1 MYRSVGYLLPAIAA
15 LLAVILFAGCA
26 GLPQELRDQ
35 ADAIPEQIAQVEQ
48 RIAEHSDSFQAV
60 KQSSEYRD
68 FLQRYD
74 ERENWDSHFQVAR
87 TKLANASSL
96 FDQTVK
102 PLLDRNS
109 PDDAEALRVQLDR
122 LSLAVREAREEA
134 AKPGNRIQFLG
145 DAKSQGPQWVDE
157 AEKDLGLTKVI
168 FDDLAAVVNQAKG
181 DFPDK
186 EADLTSR
193 FAAVRGLYD
202 SSNKAADVARNQV
215 NASDPDYA
223 ALGDSTQL
231 VAENFAL
238 IQDQDAELR
247 GRLSELD
254 HSYSKMLV
262 DMDVRNSIV
271 VGRTSW
277 NEGADFPA
285 EHDYLYS
292 PRQVDQAT
300 YESVVGLPDNQLLA
314 VFTSGFFSGKSLR
327 VGMDQAA
334 WNSLGIDPMESWPGG
349 DDTAEFWLQDA
360 PASYFHKYIITENG
374 QRRETEWE
382 QVTWEFFEANLE
394 NLGMDIVTKPY
405 GFYEDEVVNVASPP
419 GMAYVG
425 NPRYG
430 QWREDNQGNR
440 FWDWFGPYLFFSTL
454 LHRPYY
460 YNDWYGW
467 RGGYYGQ
474 RPYYGPAGDPN
485 RYGTY
490 SQNTGT
496 RYSSSTWA
504 RKGGFERQAASVR
517 GAGPAARGGG
527 PSRAGK

>member
-1 MYRSVGYLLPAIAA
+1 MHRPIRYVLPALITLVAVMLVAA
-15 LLAVILFAGCA
+15 CA

-35 ADAIPEQIAQVEQ
+35 AEAIPEQIAQTEQ
-48 RIAEHSDSFQAV
+48 RVGAHSDSFQAI
-60 KQSSEYRD
+60 KQSSEYQD
-68 FLQRYD
+68 FLRRYD
-74 ERENWDSHFQVAR
+74 ERESWDSHFQGAR
-87 TKLANASSL
+87 SRLAEANSVFQQA
-96 FDQTVK
+96 VK

-109 PDDAEALRVQLDR
+109 PDDTEELRVQLDR
-122 LSLAVREAREEA
+122 LSLAVRDAREEA
-134 AKPGNRIQFLG
+134 AKPGIRIQFLS
-145 DAKSQGPQWVDE
+145 DAKSQGPQWVDG
-157 AEKDLGLTKVI
+157 AEKNLGLTKVI
-168 FDDLAAVVNQAKG
+168 FDDLATVVDQAKG
-181 DFPDK
+181 DYPDK
-186 EADLTSR
+186 EADLTARLVPVRDLYNASQK
-193 FAAVRGLYD
+193 AV
-202 SSNKAADVARNQV
+202 DVARNQID
-215 NASDPDYA
+215 AADPDYA

-231 VAENFAL
+231 VAENFAT
-238 IQDQDAELR
+238 IQDQDRELR
-247 GRLSELD
+247 TKLTELG
-254 HSYSKMLV
+254 HSYSKTLV

-277 NEGADFPA
+277 NESADFPA

-292 PRQVDQAT
+292 PRQVDQQT
-300 YESVVGLPDNQLLA
+300 YESIAGLPDNHLLA
-314 VFTSGFFSGKSLR
+314 IFTSGFFSGTSLR
-327 VGMDQAA
+327 VGMDQTG
-334 WNSLGIDPMESWPGG
+334 WNALGIDPAESWPGG
-349 DDTAEFWLQDA
+349 DDTAQFWLQDA
-360 PASYFHKYIITENG
+360 PATYFHKYIITENG
-374 QRRETEWE
+374 QRRESEWE
-382 QVTWEFFEANLE
+382 QVTPEFFEANLE

-405 GFYEDEVVNVASPP
+405 GLYEDEVVNIASPP

-425 NPRYG
+425 NSRYG

-504 RKGGFERQAASVR
+504 RKGGLQKQSASVR

-527 PSRAGK
+527 PSGAGK